1 MQFNNAQFERGIA
14 QSQKSLAAFDNK
26 LNTSFKD
33 SRRSMDDLK
42 ALSKGLSFDTITDG
56 VNKIAHSFTLM
67 GRIGLQVM
75 DDIAAKAIRTGKQL
89 VSALTIDPVKSG
101 FREYETQIGAIQTI
115 LSNTR
120 SKGTTIDDVNRA
132 LDELNKYADMT
143 IYNFTE
149 MTRNIGTFTAAGVDL
164 DTSVSAIKGISNLA
178 AISGSTSTQ
187 AATAMYQLSQA
198 LASGTIRLMDWNSVV
213 NAGMG
218 GEVFQDAL
226 KETARVHG
234 IAIDDMIKK
243 EGSFRE
249 TLQNGWLSSEI
260 MLETLQKFTG
270 DLSKEQILAKG
281 YTEEQAEAIM
291 QLGED
296 ANDAATKVKT
306 FSQLIDTLKE
316 ALGSGWTNTWEYIIG
331 DFEEARELWTGV
343 SDVLSG
349 IINNSA
355 EARNELLKEWK
366 DLGGRDDLIRGL
378 KDAFEALWGIV
389 LAVGDAMDAI
399 FPDVT
404 VDTLLKLSEAV
415 RTFGQ
420 NLKSTLAYWK
430 VFKGEYETVETT
442 VTVSEPEVLEGNLRR
457 GLSNDN
463 VKKLQERL
471 AELGY
476 DLGKMGADG
485 IFGPKTEAALKAFQE
500 DYDLLVDG
508 IYGKDTHAKL
518 TEVLGIGSGEETII
532 TRTAQYVT
540 QFGEALQLVQRIA
553 KGAFAALHIGFQG
566 LQFGWEVFKRLLGVL
581 SPVAGALLHVG
592 AAIGDCFVNLD
603 KWLQESGIFSDWL
616 SDVEEFL
623 KPAAEWFSELGAS
636 ILGFFGLAPKAGE
649 MNGQISTFAQLWER
663 ISSSVRDLD
672 IWGKL
677 SDAFQRLKE
686 AFSGI
691 APELKAFWESVKNA
705 FGEKARELFESFV
718 NFIPKAANAIGEF
731 FVGVLEF
738 LDPVIQKIPA
748 VLEAIGGFFTGI
760 WGSVRTFVG
769 RIPDFFGALVEFFST
784 LFEQL
789 NVAERLK
796 SAFNKV
802 KSFFS
807 TIVTSI
813 REFFSSFTLLP
824 TAFAEGNAT
833 DTITEGATRVADGLN
848 HFLDIL
854 SNVWGKISSV
864 LSPIISEVNKFF
876 RNAGVG
882 GVLGMIAAGFGG
894 YAVYKLI
901 RAITETVKAFASVGS
916 LFTNLSKFTSSFTT
930 FIDGYWDNYKKANKQ
945 PMSKSLLQIAEAVAL
960 LAAVVYVIGNMDTGS
975 LIKGG
980 IALGAILTALFLFSW
995 GIGKLGDG
1003 ATFEMKG
1010 FLSLAGAIGVLIA
1023 AIAILANMDTGSL
1036 IKGGIALAAILFA
1049 LQKFAKSVSAS
1060 GKGSLKMQGFF
1071 GLATAIGVLIGAIAI
1086 LGHMDVGTLLKGG
1099 VALSGVLLILSMFMK
1114 RIGKMSGGATFKMQ
1128 GFMGLATAIGVLI
1141 GAIAILGHMDVGTL
1155 LKGGAALAGV
1165 LIVLSLFVRSIGKIN
1180 SSTSSFKLTGF
1191 IGIAIA
1197 LGALVAAVKVL
1208 GGMDWDDL
1216 AKGVLGAGALLVAL
1230 STVSKSASGM
1240 GIKSGIAS
1248 ILSAVGLIGAMVAFG
1263 YVANSLSSV
1272 SWETMAAFAGGMSA
1286 MMLSLAALTLV
1297 SNPAS
1302 TISALL
1308 GLVGLFAVIALVI
1321 AAAGAVAS
1329 NPAAK
1334 QFAMGGAE
1342 FIGELIGK
1350 IVEATTAA
1358 SYRGMAKGLE
1368 ALSGANIDQSKVNNA
1383 VESLRLISELSQ
1395 GMGNYTIEEAAAVF
1409 IAGTPFQNFCDALPS
1424 FAAGVREVAAAT
1436 SDLPENLGE
1445 NVATAVDAASKIKEL
1460 ADGFAPALSIP
1471 DSFSNL
1477 LAGGSPFENFCKAMP
1492 IFATG
1497 IWQVGNSVSSLP
1509 EGIVDNTQTAV
1520 NAASAIKA
1528 LADGFAPALDLGDT
1542 ISNLIAGET
1551 PFENFCAAMP
1561 GFATSIWEV
1570 GNSLS
1575 SLPEGLEDNVTTATT
1590 AAQKIAD
1597 LSNSLDDITISDVVA
1612 GMFGVGSK
1620 FETFCT
1626 DMGTFA
1632 ETVSTMSTDLS
1643 GLPKDLPEKAQ
1654 LAVDIATPIA
1664 DLSNTFGSMTALDF
1678 AAGLFGVGSPF
1689 DTFCSNMGTFS
1700 TSVANLQTGLS
1711 GISGTDISEDVTT
1724 AIDIAG
1730 EISRFL
1736 EAIPEMNIEGK
1747 QGFLDVLFNGQNN
1760 TNSLFT
1766 QIGNLGTTIQTTAG
1780 QLSGLSSGTFVSD
1793 FVAALL
1799 AVRSIASTITDVG
1812 SIENFD
1818 STNLQEVFNQIPEFG
1833 AVLGQFII
1841 DADGADLTQVSTV
1854 VRAIST
1860 LTSALATASTSVN
1873 AEAISGFR
1881 QALTDLFS
1889 VFSGGEDGGGLASSL
1904 NSEQITAAIDSFSTT
1919 VSTALATAV
1928 TTISGY
1934 STQFTMAGSSLM
1946 NSLSAGMIAVDVASS
1961 VRTILSS
1968 ARNAAGEYVSRFK
1981 TVGYNI
1987 SSGMASGIR
1996 SGSSLVSSAARTVA
2010 KNAYNS
2016 AMAELDENSPSKKF
2030 RDIGMWADQGLA
2042 GGLENYSRV
2051 VEKAAKGVGATAY
2064 SETSK
2069 SISSFSAVFSDN
2081 VEADP
2086 VIRPVV
2092 DLSGV
2097 TSGARAINGILPGS
2111 RSISVAASARRAQET
2126 AAGISSRSGQNG
2138 VVSGILNPN
2147 ETMQNGGVNVSGNF
2161 YFNNNQDVR
2170 ALASE
2175 IAVLTRNQ
2183 QRGVGG

>member
-120 SKGTTIDDVNRA
+120 SKGTTIDDVNEA

-234 IAIDDMIKK
+234 IAIDEMIEK

-355 EARNELLKEWK
+355 EARNELLKQWK

-476 DLGKMGADG
+476 DLGEMGADG

-636 ILGFFGLAPKAGE
+636 ILGFFGLGPKAGE

-691 APELKAFWESVKNA
+691 APELKTFWESVKNA

-748 VLEAIGGFFTGI
+748 ALEAIGGFFTGI
-760 WGSVRTFVG
+760 WSSVKQFVANVPGYLSSVGEFFTGLIDRFVGIENLKNFFENVKEWFSSIFESIRSLFSGTGESETVVSNVKDSVTSVLDFLKSVFTRLSGFMSGISVPGMLAILGAIFAVSKIFGAIKSALQAGKALLNAGGLISAMRDFYSNFWDNFKKMNREPKSTSLLKTALAIGAVIGLIYLVAEMPMSTLVKGGSVVAGIGVFLL
-769 RIPDFFGALVEFFST
+769 AL
-784 LFEQL
+784 
-789 NVAERLK
+789 
-796 SAFNKV
+796 
-802 KSFFS
+802 
-807 TIVTSI
+807 
-813 REFFSSFTLLP
+813 
-824 TAFAEGNAT
+824 
-833 DTITEGATRVADGLN
+833 
-848 HFLDIL
+848 
-854 SNVWGKISSV
+854 SV
-864 LSPIISEVNKFF
+864 LNNKFGTTSTSLEA
-876 RNAGVG
+876 R
-882 GVLGMIAAGFGG
+882 GFGG
-894 YAVYKLI
+894 
-901 RAITETVKAFASVGS
+901 
-916 LFTNLSKFTSSFTT
+916 
-930 FIDGYWDNYKKANKQ
+930 
-945 PMSKSLLQIAEAVAL
+945 
-960 LAAVVYVIGNMDTGS
+960 LAASILSLVAAIAILGNMDTG
-975 LIKGG
+975 
-980 IALGAILTALFLFSW
+980 
-995 GIGKLGDG
+995 
-1003 ATFEMKG
+1003 
-1010 FLSLAGAIGVLIA
+1010 
-1023 AIAILANMDTGSL
+1023 
-1036 IKGGIALAAILFA
+1036 ALARGGVALVTIL
-1049 LQKFAKSVSAS
+1049 LLLKSFAKSIGGN
-1060 GKGSLKMQGFF
+1060 GKGTFKMQGFF
-1071 GLATAIGVLIGAIAI
+1071 GLATAIGILIAAIAI
-1086 LGHMDVGTLLKGG
+1086 LARMEWGALLKGG
-1099 VALSGVLLILSMFMK
+1099 VALSGILLILSTFMK
-1114 RIGKMSGGATFKMQ
+1114 SLGTMSGGATFKMQ
-1128 GFMGLATAIGVLI
+1128 GFMGLAAAIGVLI

-1165 LIVLSLFVRSIGKIN
+1165 LIVLSLFVRSIGKMN

-1208 GGMDWDDL
+1208 GDMDWDDL
-1216 AKGVLGAGALLVAL
+1216 AKGVLGAGALLIAL

-1240 GIKSGIAS
+1240 GMKSGIAS

-1424 FAAGVREVAAAT
+1424 FAAGVQEVAAAT

-1492 IFATG
+1492 LFATG

-1664 DLSNTFGSMTALDF
+1664 DLSNTFGSMTTLDF

-1780 QLSGLSSGTFVSD
+1780 KLSGLSSGTFVSD

-1799 AVRSIASTITDVG
+1799 AVRSIVSTITDVG

-1854 VRAIST
+1854 VQAIST

-1946 NSLSAGMIAVDVASS
+1946 NSLSAGMIVVDVASS
-1961 VRTILSS
+1961 VRTILDS
-1968 ARNAAGEYVSRFK
+1968 ARNAAGEYISKFK

-1987 SSGMASGIR
+1987 SAGMASGIR

-2069 SISSFSAVFSDN
+2069 SISSFSAAFSDN

-2111 RSISVAASARRAQET
+2111 RSISVTASTRRAQET

>member
-14 QSQKSLAAFDNK
+14 QSQKSLEAFDNK

-42 ALSKGLSFDTITDG
+42 AISKGLSFDTVADS
-56 VNKIAHSFTLM
+56 VKQIAHSFTLM

-120 SKGTTIDDVNRA
+120 SKGTTIDDVNQA

-355 EARNELLKEWK
+355 EARNELLKQWK

-420 NLKSTLAYWK
+420 SLKSTLAYWK

-476 DLGKMGADG
+476 DLGEMGADG

-636 ILGFFGLAPKAGE
+636 ILGFFGLGPKAGE

-686 AFSGI
+686 AFGGI

-731 FVGVLEF
+731 FVGILDF
-738 LDPVIQKIPA
+738 LAPVIQKIPDA
-748 VLEAIGGFFTGI
+748 LETIGGFFTGI
-760 WGSVRTFVG
+760 WSSVKQFAANVPGYLSSIGEFFTGLIDRFVGIENLKNFFENVKEWLLSIFESIRSLFSGMGESKNVVSNVKDSVTTVLDFLKSVFARLSGFMSGISVPGMLAILGAIFAVSKIFGAIKSALQAGKALLNAGGLISAMRDFYSNFWDNFKKMNREPKSTSLLKTALAIGAVIGLIYLVAEMPMSTLVKGGSVVAGIGVFLL
-769 RIPDFFGALVEFFST
+769 AL
-784 LFEQL
+784 
-789 NVAERLK
+789 
-796 SAFNKV
+796 
-802 KSFFS
+802 
-807 TIVTSI
+807 
-813 REFFSSFTLLP
+813 
-824 TAFAEGNAT
+824 
-833 DTITEGATRVADGLN
+833 
-848 HFLDIL
+848 
-854 SNVWGKISSV
+854 SV
-864 LSPIISEVNKFF
+864 LNNKFGTTSTSLEA
-876 RNAGVG
+876 R
-882 GVLGMIAAGFGG
+882 GFGG
-894 YAVYKLI
+894 
-901 RAITETVKAFASVGS
+901 
-916 LFTNLSKFTSSFTT
+916 
-930 FIDGYWDNYKKANKQ
+930 
-945 PMSKSLLQIAEAVAL
+945 
-960 LAAVVYVIGNMDTGS
+960 LAASILSLVAAIAILGNMDTGA
-975 LIKGG
+975 LVRGG
-980 IALGAILTALFLFSW
+980 VALVTIILLLKS
-995 GIGKLGDG
+995 
-1003 ATFEMKG
+1003 
-1010 FLSLAGAIGVLIA
+1010 
-1023 AIAILANMDTGSL
+1023 
-1036 IKGGIALAAILFA
+1036 
-1049 LQKFAKSVSAS
+1049 FAKSIGGN
-1060 GKGSLKMQGFF
+1060 GKGTFKMQGFF
-1071 GLATAIGVLIGAIAI
+1071 GLATAIGILIAAIAI
-1086 LGHMDVGTLLKGG
+1086 LARMEWGALLKGG
-1099 VALSGVLLILSMFMK
+1099 VALSGILLILSTFMK
-1114 RIGKMSGGATFKMQ
+1114 SLGTMSGGATFKMQ

-1165 LIVLSLFVRSIGKIN
+1165 LIVLSLFVRSIGKMN

-1368 ALSGANIDQSKVNNA
+1368 ALSGVNIDQSKVNNA

-1424 FAAGVREVAAAT
+1424 FAAGVQEVAAAT

-1492 IFATG
+1492 LFATG

-1575 SLPEGLEDNVTTATT
+1575 SLPEGLEDNVTIATD

-1643 GLPKDLPEKAQ
+1643 GLPEDLPEKAQ

-1766 QIGNLGTTIQTTAG
+1766 QIGNLGTTIQATAG
-1780 QLSGLSSGTFVSD
+1780 RLSGLSSGTFVSD

-1812 SIENFD
+1812 SIENLD

-1854 VRAIST
+1854 VQAIST

-1946 NSLSAGMIAVDVASS
+1946 NSLSAGMIVVDVASS
-1961 VRTILSS
+1961 VRTILDS
-1968 ARNAAGEYVSRFK
+1968 ARNAAGEYISKFK

-1987 SSGMASGIR
+1987 SAGMASGIR

-2069 SISSFSAVFSDN
+2069 SISSFSAAFSDN

-2111 RSISVAASARRAQET
+2111 RSISVTASTRRAQET

>member
-75 DDIAAKAIRTGKQL
+75 DQIAAKAVRTGKQL

-120 SKGTTIDDVNRA
+120 SKGTTIDDVNQA

-355 EARNELLKEWK
+355 EARNELLKQWK

-476 DLGKMGADG
+476 DLGEMGADG

-636 ILGFFGLAPKAGE
+636 ILGFFGLGPKAGE

-677 SDAFQRLKE
+677 SNAFQRLKE

-748 VLEAIGGFFTGI
+748 ALEAIGGFFSGI
-760 WGSVRTFVG
+760 WSSVKQFVANVPGYLSSVGEFFTGLIDRFVG
-769 RIPDFFGALVEFFST
+769 IENLKNFFENVKEWFSSIFESIRSLFSGTGESETVVSNVKDSVTSVLDFLKSVFTRLSGFMSGISVPGMLAILGAIFAVSKIFGAIKSALQAGKALLNAGGLISTLNDFFGNFWKNLGG
-784 LFEQL
+784 L
-789 NVAERLK
+789 NKQPKSRSLLMTAAAIGAIVGLIYLVAEMPMETLK
-796 SAFNKV
+796 K
-802 KSFFS
+802 
-807 TIVTSI
+807 
-813 REFFSSFTLLP
+813 
-824 TAFAEGNAT
+824 G
-833 DTITEGATRVADGLN
+833 GA
-848 HFLDIL
+848 I
-854 SNVWGKISSV
+854 
-864 LSPIISEVNKFF
+864 
-876 RNAGVG
+876 VG
-882 GVLGMIAAGFGG
+882 GIGVFLLALSILNKKFGTTSASASFQAKGFGG
-894 YAVYKLI
+894 
-901 RAITETVKAFASVGS
+901 
-916 LFTNLSKFTSSFTT
+916 
-930 FIDGYWDNYKKANKQ
+930 
-945 PMSKSLLQIAEAVAL
+945 IAA
-960 LAAVVYVIGNMDTGS
+960 
-975 LIKGG
+975 
-980 IALGAILTALFLFSW
+980 AILTLVAAIAILGNMKIGTLIQGGFALTAIMTMLVGFLVVLN
-995 GIGKLGDG
+995 KLGG
-1003 ATFEMKG
+1003 GTSFKMQG
-1010 FLSLAGAIGVLIA
+1010 LLSLATSIGILIA
-1023 AIAILANMDTGSL
+1023 AIAIL
-1036 IKGGIALAAILFA
+1036 
-1049 LQKFAKSVSAS
+1049 
-1060 GKGSLKMQGFF
+1060 
-1071 GLATAIGVLIGAIAI
+1071 
-1086 LGHMDVGTLLKGG
+1086 GHMEWGTLLKGG
-1099 VALSGVLLILSMFMK
+1099 VALAGVLTILSAFMVALNK
-1114 RIGKMSGGATFKMQ
+1114 LGGGATFKMQ

-1165 LIVLSLFVRSIGKIN
+1165 LIVLSLFVRSIGKMN

-1216 AKGVLGAGALLVAL
+1216 AKGVLGAGALLIAL

-1248 ILSAVGLIGAMVAFG
+1248 ILSAVGLIGAMAAFG

-1395 GMGNYTIEEAAAVF
+1395 GMGNYTIEEAAAVL

-1424 FAAGVREVAAAT
+1424 FAAGVQEVAAAT

-1492 IFATG
+1492 LFATG

-1664 DLSNTFGSMTALDF
+1664 DLSNTFGSMTTLDF

-1780 QLSGLSSGTFVSD
+1780 KLSGLSSGTFVSD

-1854 VRAIST
+1854 VQAIST

-1881 QALTDLFS
+1881 QSLTDLFS

-1946 NSLSAGMIAVDVASS
+1946 NSLSAGMIVVDVASS
-1961 VRTILSS
+1961 VRTILDS
-1968 ARNAAGEYVSRFK
+1968 ARNAAGEYISKFK

-1987 SSGMASGIR
+1987 SAGMASGIR

-2069 SISSFSAVFSDN
+2069 SISSFSAAFSDN

-2092 DLSGV
+2092 DLSGIA
-2097 TSGARAINGILPGS
+2097 SGARAINGILPGS

-2126 AAGISSRSGQNG
+2126 AAGISSRSSQNG

>member
-120 SKGTTIDDVNRA
+120 SKGTTIDDVNQA

-234 IAIDDMIKK
+234 IAIDEMIEK

-355 EARNELLKEWK
+355 EARNELLKQWK

-476 DLGKMGADG
+476 DLGEMGADG

-566 LQFGWEVFKRLLGVL
+566 LQFSWEVFKRLLGVL

-636 ILGFFGLAPKAGE
+636 ILGFFGLGPKAGE

-677 SDAFQRLKE
+677 GDAFQRLKE

-731 FVGVLEF
+731 FVGILDF
-738 LDPVIQKIPA
+738 LAPVIQKIPDA
-748 VLEAIGGFFTGI
+748 LETIGGFFTGI
-760 WGSVRTFVG
+760 WSSVKQFAANVPGYLSSIGEFFTGLIDRFVGIENLKNFFENVKEWLLSIFESIRSLFSGMGESKNVVSNVKDSVTTVLDFLKSVFARLSGFMSGISVPGMLAILGAIFAVSKIFGAIKSALQAGKALLNAGGLISAMRDFYSNFWDNFKKMNREPKSTSLLKTALAIGAVIGLIYLVAEMPMSTLVKGGSVVAGIGVFLL
-769 RIPDFFGALVEFFST
+769 AL
-784 LFEQL
+784 
-789 NVAERLK
+789 
-796 SAFNKV
+796 
-802 KSFFS
+802 
-807 TIVTSI
+807 
-813 REFFSSFTLLP
+813 
-824 TAFAEGNAT
+824 
-833 DTITEGATRVADGLN
+833 
-848 HFLDIL
+848 
-854 SNVWGKISSV
+854 SV
-864 LSPIISEVNKFF
+864 LNNKFGTTSTSLEA
-876 RNAGVG
+876 R
-882 GVLGMIAAGFGG
+882 GFGG
-894 YAVYKLI
+894 
-901 RAITETVKAFASVGS
+901 
-916 LFTNLSKFTSSFTT
+916 
-930 FIDGYWDNYKKANKQ
+930 
-945 PMSKSLLQIAEAVAL
+945 
-960 LAAVVYVIGNMDTGS
+960 LAASILSLVAAIAILGNMDTGA
-975 LIKGG
+975 LVRGG
-980 IALGAILTALFLFSW
+980 VALVTILLLLKS
-995 GIGKLGDG
+995 
-1003 ATFEMKG
+1003 
-1010 FLSLAGAIGVLIA
+1010 
-1023 AIAILANMDTGSL
+1023 
-1036 IKGGIALAAILFA
+1036 
-1049 LQKFAKSVSAS
+1049 FAKSIGEN
-1060 GKGSLKMQGFF
+1060 GKGTFKMQGFF
-1071 GLATAIGVLIGAIAI
+1071 GLATAIGILIAAIAI
-1086 LGHMDVGTLLKGG
+1086 LARMEWGALLKGG
-1099 VALSGVLLILSMFMK
+1099 VALSGILLILSTFMK
-1114 RIGKMSGGATFKMQ
+1114 SLGTMSGGATFKMQ

-1141 GAIAILGHMDVGTL
+1141 GAIAILGRMDVGTL

-1165 LIVLSLFVRSIGKIN
+1165 LIVLSLFVRSIGKMN

-1216 AKGVLGAGALLVAL
+1216 AKGVLGARALLVAL

-1321 AAAGAVAS
+1321 AAAGAVTS

-1368 ALSGANIDQSKVNNA
+1368 ALSGANINQSKVNNA

-1395 GMGNYTIEEAAAVF
+1395 GMGNYTIEEAAAVL

-1424 FAAGVREVAAAT
+1424 FAAGVQEVADET

-1477 LAGGSPFENFCKAMP
+1477 LAGGSPFVNFCK
-1492 IFATG
+1492 
-1497 IWQVGNSVSSLP
+1497 
-1509 EGIVDNTQTAV
+1509 
-1520 NAASAIKA
+1520 
-1528 LADGFAPALDLGDT
+1528 
-1542 ISNLIAGET
+1542 
-1551 PFENFCAAMP
+1551 
-1561 GFATSIWEV
+1561 
-1570 GNSLS
+1570 
-1575 SLPEGLEDNVTTATT
+1575 
-1590 AAQKIAD
+1590 
-1597 LSNSLDDITISDVVA
+1597 
-1612 GMFGVGSK
+1612 
-1620 FETFCT
+1620 T

-1643 GLPKDLPEKAQ
+1643 GLPKNLPEKAQ

-1664 DLSNTFGSMTALDF
+1664 DLSNTFGSMTTLDF

-1799 AVRSIASTITDVG
+1799 AVRSIVSTITDVG

-1854 VRAIST
+1854 VQAIST

-1904 NSEQITAAIDSFSTT
+1904 NSEQITAAIDSFSAT

-1928 TTISGY
+1928 VTISGY

-1946 NSLSAGMIAVDVASS
+1946 NSLSAGMIVVDVASS
-1961 VRTILSS
+1961 VRTILDS
-1968 ARNAAGEYVSRFK
+1968 ARNAAGEYISKFK

-1987 SSGMASGIR
+1987 SAGMASGIR

-2069 SISSFSAVFSDN
+2069 SISSFSAAFSDN

-2111 RSISVAASARRAQET
+2111 RSISVTASTRRAQET

>member
-120 SKGTTIDDVNRA
+120 SKGTTIDDVNQA
-132 LDELNKYADMT
+132 LDKLNKYADMT

-355 EARNELLKEWK
+355 EARNELLKQWK

-636 ILGFFGLAPKAGE
+636 ILGFFGLGPKAGE

-686 AFSGI
+686 AFGGI

-731 FVGVLEF
+731 FLGILEF

-748 VLEAIGGFFTGI
+748 ALEAIGGFFSGI
-760 WGSVRTFVG
+760 WSSVKQFVANVPGYLSSVGEFFTGLIDRFVGIENLKNFFENVKEWFSSIFESIRSLFSGTGESETVVSNVKDSVTSVLDFLKSVFTRLSGFMSGISVPGMLAILGAIFAVSKIFGAIKSALQAGKALLNAGGLISAMRDFYSNFWDNFKKMNREPKSTSLLKTALAIGAVIGLIYLVAEMPMSTLVKGGSVVAGIGVFLL
-769 RIPDFFGALVEFFST
+769 AL
-784 LFEQL
+784 
-789 NVAERLK
+789 
-796 SAFNKV
+796 
-802 KSFFS
+802 
-807 TIVTSI
+807 
-813 REFFSSFTLLP
+813 
-824 TAFAEGNAT
+824 
-833 DTITEGATRVADGLN
+833 
-848 HFLDIL
+848 
-854 SNVWGKISSV
+854 SV
-864 LSPIISEVNKFF
+864 LNNKFGTTSTSLEA
-876 RNAGVG
+876 R
-882 GVLGMIAAGFGG
+882 GFGG
-894 YAVYKLI
+894 
-901 RAITETVKAFASVGS
+901 
-916 LFTNLSKFTSSFTT
+916 
-930 FIDGYWDNYKKANKQ
+930 
-945 PMSKSLLQIAEAVAL
+945 
-960 LAAVVYVIGNMDTGS
+960 LAASILSLVAAIAILGNMDTGA
-975 LIKGG
+975 LVRGG
-980 IALGAILTALFLFSW
+980 VALVTILLLLKS
-995 GIGKLGDG
+995 
-1003 ATFEMKG
+1003 
-1010 FLSLAGAIGVLIA
+1010 
-1023 AIAILANMDTGSL
+1023 
-1036 IKGGIALAAILFA
+1036 
-1049 LQKFAKSVSAS
+1049 FAKSIGGN
-1060 GKGSLKMQGFF
+1060 GKGTFKMQGFF
-1071 GLATAIGVLIGAIAI
+1071 GLATAIGILIAAIAI
-1086 LGHMDVGTLLKGG
+1086 LARMEWGALLKGG
-1099 VALSGVLLILSMFMK
+1099 VALSGILLILSTFMNSL
-1114 RIGKMSGGATFKMQ
+1114 GTMSGGATFKMQ

-1165 LIVLSLFVRSIGKIN
+1165 LIVLSLFVRSIGKMN

-1424 FAAGVREVAAAT
+1424 FAAGVQEVAAAT

-1492 IFATG
+1492 LFATG

-1632 ETVSTMSTDLS
+1632 DTVSTMSTDLS

-1664 DLSNTFGSMTALDF
+1664 DLSNTFGSMTTLDF

-1736 EAIPEMNIEGK
+1736 DAIPEMNIEGK

-1766 QIGNLGTTIQTTAG
+1766 QIGNLGTTIQATAG
-1780 QLSGLSSGTFVSD
+1780 RLSGLSSGTFVSD

-1833 AVLGQFII
+1833 AVLGQFIV

-1854 VRAIST
+1854 VQAIST

-1881 QALTDLFS
+1881 QALADLFS
-1889 VFSGGEDGGGLASSL
+1889 VFSGGEDGGGLASNL

-1961 VRTILSS
+1961 VRTILDS
-1968 ARNAAGEYVSRFK
+1968 ARNAAGEYISKFK

-1987 SSGMASGIR
+1987 SAGMASGIR

-2069 SISSFSAVFSDN
+2069 SISSFSAAFSDN

-2126 AAGISSRSGQNG
+2126 AAGISSRSSQNG

>member
-120 SKGTTIDDVNRA
+120 SKGTTIDDVNQA

-234 IAIDDMIKK
+234 IAIDEMIEK

-355 EARNELLKEWK
+355 EARNELLKQWK

-476 DLGKMGADG
+476 DLGEMGADG

-566 LQFGWEVFKRLLGVL
+566 LQFSWEVFKRLLGVL

-636 ILGFFGLAPKAGE
+636 ILGFFGLGPKAGE

-677 SDAFQRLKE
+677 GDAFQRLKE

-731 FVGVLEF
+731 FVGILDF
-738 LDPVIQKIPA
+738 LAPVIQKIPDA
-748 VLEAIGGFFTGI
+748 LETIGGFFTGI
-760 WGSVRTFVG
+760 WSSVKQFAANVPGYLSSIGEFFTGLIDRFVGIENLKNFFENVKEWLLSIFESIRSLFSGMGESKNVVSNVKDSVTTVLDFLKSVFARLSGFMSGISVPGMLAILGAIFAVSKIFGAIKSALQAGKALLNAGGLISAMRDFYSNFWDNFKKMNREPKSTSLLKTALAIGAVIGLIYLVAEMPMSTLVKGGSVVAGIGVFLL
-769 RIPDFFGALVEFFST
+769 AL
-784 LFEQL
+784 
-789 NVAERLK
+789 
-796 SAFNKV
+796 
-802 KSFFS
+802 
-807 TIVTSI
+807 
-813 REFFSSFTLLP
+813 
-824 TAFAEGNAT
+824 
-833 DTITEGATRVADGLN
+833 
-848 HFLDIL
+848 
-854 SNVWGKISSV
+854 SV
-864 LSPIISEVNKFF
+864 LNNKFGTTSTSLEA
-876 RNAGVG
+876 R
-882 GVLGMIAAGFGG
+882 GFGG
-894 YAVYKLI
+894 
-901 RAITETVKAFASVGS
+901 
-916 LFTNLSKFTSSFTT
+916 
-930 FIDGYWDNYKKANKQ
+930 
-945 PMSKSLLQIAEAVAL
+945 
-960 LAAVVYVIGNMDTGS
+960 LAASILSLVAAIAILGNMDTGA
-975 LIKGG
+975 LVRGG
-980 IALGAILTALFLFSW
+980 VALVTILLLLKS
-995 GIGKLGDG
+995 
-1003 ATFEMKG
+1003 
-1010 FLSLAGAIGVLIA
+1010 
-1023 AIAILANMDTGSL
+1023 
-1036 IKGGIALAAILFA
+1036 
-1049 LQKFAKSVSAS
+1049 FAKSIGEN
-1060 GKGSLKMQGFF
+1060 GKGTFKMQGFF
-1071 GLATAIGVLIGAIAI
+1071 GLATAIGILIAAIAI
-1086 LGHMDVGTLLKGG
+1086 LARMEWGALLKGG
-1099 VALSGVLLILSMFMK
+1099 VALSGILLILSTFMK
-1114 RIGKMSGGATFKMQ
+1114 SLGTMSGGATFKMQ

-1141 GAIAILGHMDVGTL
+1141 GAIAILGRMDVGTL

-1165 LIVLSLFVRSIGKIN
+1165 LIVLSLFVRSIGKMN

-1216 AKGVLGAGALLVAL
+1216 AKGVLGARALLVAL

-1368 ALSGANIDQSKVNNA
+1368 ALSGANINQSKVNNA

-1395 GMGNYTIEEAAAVF
+1395 GMGNYTIEEAAAVL

-1424 FAAGVREVAAAT
+1424 FAAGVQEVAAET

-1477 LAGGSPFENFCKAMP
+1477 LAG
-1492 IFATG
+1492 
-1497 IWQVGNSVSSLP
+1497 
-1509 EGIVDNTQTAV
+1509 
-1520 NAASAIKA
+1520 
-1528 LADGFAPALDLGDT
+1528 
-1542 ISNLIAGET
+1542 
-1551 PFENFCAAMP
+1551 
-1561 GFATSIWEV
+1561 
-1570 GNSLS
+1570 
-1575 SLPEGLEDNVTTATT
+1575 
-1590 AAQKIAD
+1590 
-1597 LSNSLDDITISDVVA
+1597 
-1612 GMFGVGSK
+1612 
-1620 FETFCT
+1620 
-1626 DMGTFA
+1626 
-1632 ETVSTMSTDLS
+1632 
-1643 GLPKDLPEKAQ
+1643 
-1654 LAVDIATPIA
+1654 
-1664 DLSNTFGSMTALDF
+1664 
-1678 AAGLFGVGSPF
+1678 GSPF

-1799 AVRSIASTITDVG
+1799 AVRSIVSTITDVG

-1854 VRAIST
+1854 VQAIST

-1904 NSEQITAAIDSFSTT
+1904 NSEQITAAIDSFSAT

-1928 TTISGY
+1928 VTISGY

-1946 NSLSAGMIAVDVASS
+1946 NSLSAGMIVVDVASS
-1961 VRTILSS
+1961 VRTILDS
-1968 ARNAAGEYVSRFK
+1968 ARNAAGEYISKFK

-1987 SSGMASGIR
+1987 SAGMASGIR

-2069 SISSFSAVFSDN
+2069 SISSFSAAFSDN

-2111 RSISVAASARRAQET
+2111 RSISVTASTRRAQET

>member
-75 DDIAAKAIRTGKQL
+75 DQIAAKAIRTGKQL

-120 SKGTTIDDVNRA
+120 SKGTTIDDVNQA
-132 LDELNKYADMT
+132 LDKLNKYADMT
-143 IYNFTE
+143 IYYFTE
-149 MTRNIGTFTAAGVDL
+149 MTRNIGTFTAAGIDL

-178 AISGSTSTQ
+178 AISGSTPTQ

-234 IAIDDMIKK
+234 IAIDEMIKK

-355 EARNELLKEWK
+355 EARNELLKQWK

-603 KWLQESGIFSDWL
+603 KWLQESGVFSDWL

-636 ILGFFGLAPKAGE
+636 ILGFFGLGPKAGE

-677 SDAFQRLKE
+677 SNAFQRLKE
-686 AFSGI
+686 AFGGI

-731 FVGVLEF
+731 FLGILEF

-748 VLEAIGGFFTGI
+748 ALEAIGGFFSGI
-760 WGSVRTFVG
+760 WGSVKQFVANVPG
-769 RIPDFFGALVEFFST
+769 YLSSVGEFFTGLIDRFIGIENLKNFFENVKEWFLSIFESIRSLFSGMGESENVVSNVKDSVTTVLDFLKSVFARLSGFMSGISVPGMLAILGAIFAVSKIFGAIKSALQAGKALLNVGGLISVMRDFYSNFWDNFKKMNREPKSTTLLKTALAIGAVVGLIYLVAEMPMST
-784 LFEQL
+784 LVKGGLVVAGIGGFLLALSIL
-789 NVAERLK
+789 N
-796 SAFNKV
+796 
-802 KSFFS
+802 
-807 TIVTSI
+807 
-813 REFFSSFTLLP
+813 
-824 TAFAEGNAT
+824 
-833 DTITEGATRVADGLN
+833 
-848 HFLDIL
+848 
-854 SNVWGKISSV
+854 
-864 LSPIISEVNKFF
+864 NKFGTTSTSLE
-876 RNAGVG
+876 AH
-882 GVLGMIAAGFGG
+882 GFGG
-894 YAVYKLI
+894 
-901 RAITETVKAFASVGS
+901 
-916 LFTNLSKFTSSFTT
+916 
-930 FIDGYWDNYKKANKQ
+930 
-945 PMSKSLLQIAEAVAL
+945 
-960 LAAVVYVIGNMDTGS
+960 LAASILSLVAAIAILGNMDTGA
-975 LIKGG
+975 LLRGG
-980 IALGAILTALFLFSW
+980 
-995 GIGKLGDG
+995 
-1003 ATFEMKG
+1003 
-1010 FLSLAGAIGVLIA
+1010 GVLVT
-1023 AIAILANMDTGSL
+1023 ILL
-1036 IKGGIALAAILFA
+1036 ILRS
-1049 LQKFAKSVSAS
+1049 FAKSIGEN
-1060 GKGSLKMQGFF
+1060 GKGTFKMQGFF

-1128 GFMGLATAIGVLI
+1128 GFMGLATAIGVLV

-1165 LIVLSLFVRSIGKIN
+1165 LIVLSLFVRSIGKMN

-1197 LGALVAAVKVL
+1197 LSALVAAVKVL

-1216 AKGVLGAGALLVAL
+1216 TKGVLGAGALLVAL

-1424 FAAGVREVAAAT
+1424 FAAGVQEVAAAT

-1492 IFATG
+1492 LFATG

-1575 SLPEGLEDNVTTATT
+1575 SLPEGLEDNVTIATD

-1664 DLSNTFGSMTALDF
+1664 DLSNTFGSMTTLDF

-1736 EAIPEMNIEGK
+1736 DAIPEMNIEGK

-1766 QIGNLGTTIQTTAG
+1766 QIGNLGTTIQATAG
-1780 QLSGLSSGTFVSD
+1780 RLSGLSSGTFVSD

-1812 SIENFD
+1812 SIENLD

-1854 VRAIST
+1854 VQAIST

-1946 NSLSAGMIAVDVASS
+1946 NSLSAGMIVVDVASS
-1961 VRTILSS
+1961 VRTILDS
-1968 ARNAAGEYVSRFK
+1968 ARNAAGEYISKFK

-1987 SSGMASGIR
+1987 SAGMASGIR

-2069 SISSFSAVFSDN
+2069 SISSFSAAFSDN

-2111 RSISVAASARRAQET
+2111 RSISVTASTRRAQET

>member
-120 SKGTTIDDVNRA
+120 SKGTTIDDVNQA

-355 EARNELLKEWK
+355 EARNELLKQWK

-404 VDTLLKLSEAV
+404 ADTLLKLSEAV

-476 DLGKMGADG
+476 DLGEMGADG

-623 KPAAEWFSELGAS
+623 KPATEWFSELGAS
-636 ILGFFGLAPKAGE
+636 ILGFFGLGPKAGE

-686 AFSGI
+686 AFGGI

-705 FGEKARELFESFV
+705 FGEKARELFKSFV

-731 FVGVLEF
+731 FLGILEF

-748 VLEAIGGFFTGI
+748 ALEAIGGFFSGI
-760 WGSVRTFVG
+760 WSSVKQFVANVPGYLSSVGEFFTGLIDRFVGIENLKNFFENVKEWFSSIFESIRSLFSGTGESETVVSNVKDSVTSVLDFLKSVFTRLSGFMSGISVPGMLAILGAIFAVSKIFGAIKSALQAGKALLNAGGLISAMRDFYSNFWDNFKKMNREPKSTSLLKTALAIGAVIGLIYLVAEMPMSTLVKGGSVVAGIGVFLL
-769 RIPDFFGALVEFFST
+769 AL
-784 LFEQL
+784 
-789 NVAERLK
+789 
-796 SAFNKV
+796 
-802 KSFFS
+802 
-807 TIVTSI
+807 
-813 REFFSSFTLLP
+813 
-824 TAFAEGNAT
+824 
-833 DTITEGATRVADGLN
+833 
-848 HFLDIL
+848 
-854 SNVWGKISSV
+854 SV
-864 LSPIISEVNKFF
+864 LNNKFGTTSTSLEA
-876 RNAGVG
+876 R
-882 GVLGMIAAGFGG
+882 GFGG
-894 YAVYKLI
+894 
-901 RAITETVKAFASVGS
+901 
-916 LFTNLSKFTSSFTT
+916 
-930 FIDGYWDNYKKANKQ
+930 
-945 PMSKSLLQIAEAVAL
+945 
-960 LAAVVYVIGNMDTGS
+960 LAASILSLVAAIAILGNMDTGA
-975 LIKGG
+975 IVRGG
-980 IALGAILTALFLFSW
+980 VALVTILLLLKS
-995 GIGKLGDG
+995 
-1003 ATFEMKG
+1003 
-1010 FLSLAGAIGVLIA
+1010 
-1023 AIAILANMDTGSL
+1023 
-1036 IKGGIALAAILFA
+1036 
-1049 LQKFAKSVSAS
+1049 FAKSIGGN
-1060 GKGSLKMQGFF
+1060 GKGTFKMQGFF
-1071 GLATAIGVLIGAIAI
+1071 GLATAIGILIAAIAI
-1086 LGHMDVGTLLKGG
+1086 LARMEWGALLKGG
-1099 VALSGVLLILSMFMK
+1099 VALSGILLILSTFMNSL
-1114 RIGKMSGGATFKMQ
+1114 GTMSGGATFKMQ

-1141 GAIAILGHMDVGTL
+1141 GAIAILGRMDVGTL

-1165 LIVLSLFVRSIGKIN
+1165 LIVLSLFVRSIGKMN

-1424 FAAGVREVAAAT
+1424 FAAGVQEVAAAT

-1492 IFATG
+1492 LFATG

-1632 ETVSTMSTDLS
+1632 DTASTMSTDLS

-1664 DLSNTFGSMTALDF
+1664 DLSNTFGSMTTLDF

-1736 EAIPEMNIEGK
+1736 DAIPEMNIEGK

-1766 QIGNLGTTIQTTAG
+1766 QIGNLGTTIQATAG
-1780 QLSGLSSGTFVSD
+1780 RLSGLSSGTFVSD
-1793 FVAALL
+1793 FVVALL

-1833 AVLGQFII
+1833 AVLGQFIV

-1854 VRAIST
+1854 VQAIST

-1889 VFSGGEDGGGLASSL
+1889 VFSGGEDGGGLASNL

-1961 VRTILSS
+1961 VRTILDS
-1968 ARNAAGEYVSRFK
+1968 ARNAAGEYISKFK

-1987 SSGMASGIR
+1987 SAGMASGIS
-1996 SGSSLVSSAARTVA
+1996 SGSSLVSSAAKRVA

-2016 AMAELDENSPSKKF
+2016 AMAELEENSPSKKF

-2069 SISSFSAVFSDN
+2069 SISSFSAAFSDN

-2147 ETMQNGGVNVSGNF
+2147 EMMQTGGVNVSGNF

>member
-1 MQFNNAQFERGIA
+1 MSSVDNRIVNMQFNNAQFERGIA

-120 SKGTTIDDVNRA
+120 SKGTTIDDVNQA

-187 AATAMYQLSQA
+187 AVTAMYQLSQA

-234 IAIDDMIKK
+234 IAIDEMIEK

-355 EARNELLKEWK
+355 EARNELLKQWK

-471 AELGY
+471 SELGY
-476 DLGKMGADG
+476 DLGEMGADG

-705 FGEKARELFESFV
+705 FGKKARELFESFV

-731 FVGVLEF
+731 FVGVLDF
-738 LDPVIQKIPA
+738 LAPVIQKIPDA
-748 VLEAIGGFFTGI
+748 LEAIGGFFTGI
-760 WGSVRTFVG
+760 WSSVKQFAANVPGYLSSIGEFFTGLIDRFIGIENLKNFFENVKEWFLSIFESIRSLFSGMGESENVVSNVKDSVTTVLDFLKSVFARLSGFMSGISVPGMLAILGAIFAVSKIFGAIKSALQAGKALLNAGGLISAMRDFYSNFWDNFKKMNREPKSTSLLKTALAIGAIIGLIYLVAEMPMSTLVKGGSVVAGIGVFLL
-769 RIPDFFGALVEFFST
+769 AL
-784 LFEQL
+784 
-789 NVAERLK
+789 
-796 SAFNKV
+796 
-802 KSFFS
+802 
-807 TIVTSI
+807 
-813 REFFSSFTLLP
+813 
-824 TAFAEGNAT
+824 
-833 DTITEGATRVADGLN
+833 
-848 HFLDIL
+848 
-854 SNVWGKISSV
+854 SV
-864 LSPIISEVNKFF
+864 LNNKFGTTSTSLEA
-876 RNAGVG
+876 R
-882 GVLGMIAAGFGG
+882 GFGG
-894 YAVYKLI
+894 
-901 RAITETVKAFASVGS
+901 
-916 LFTNLSKFTSSFTT
+916 
-930 FIDGYWDNYKKANKQ
+930 
-945 PMSKSLLQIAEAVAL
+945 
-960 LAAVVYVIGNMDTGS
+960 LAASILSLVAAIAILGNMDTGA
-975 LIKGG
+975 LVRGG
-980 IALGAILTALFLFSW
+980 VALVTILLLLKS
-995 GIGKLGDG
+995 
-1003 ATFEMKG
+1003 
-1010 FLSLAGAIGVLIA
+1010 
-1023 AIAILANMDTGSL
+1023 
-1036 IKGGIALAAILFA
+1036 
-1049 LQKFAKSVSAS
+1049 FAKSIGGN
-1060 GKGSLKMQGFF
+1060 GKGTFKMQGFF
-1071 GLATAIGVLIGAIAI
+1071 GLATAIGILIAAIAI
-1086 LGHMDVGTLLKGG
+1086 LARMEWGALLKGG
-1099 VALSGVLLILSMFMK
+1099 VALSGILLILSSFMK
-1114 RIGKMSGGATFKMQ
+1114 SLGTMSGGATFKMQ

-1141 GAIAILGHMDVGTL
+1141 GVIAILGRMDVGTL
-1155 LKGGAALAGV
+1155 LKGGAALSGV
-1165 LIVLSLFVRSIGKIN
+1165 LIVLSLFVRSIGKMN

-1197 LGALVAAVKVL
+1197 LGALAAAVKVL

-1216 AKGVLGAGALLVAL
+1216 TKGVLGAGALLIAL

-1240 GIKSGIAS
+1240 GLKSGIAS
-1248 ILSAVGLIGAMVAFG
+1248 ILSAAGLIGAMVAFG
-1263 YVANSLSSV
+1263 YVVNSLSGV
-1272 SWETMAAFAGGMSA
+1272 SWETMTAFAGGMSA
-1286 MMLSLAALTLV
+1286 MMLSFAALTLV
-1297 SNPAS
+1297 SNPVS
-1302 TISALL
+1302 VISALL

-1329 NPAAK
+1329 DPAAK
-1334 QFAMGGAE
+1334 AFAMSGAE

-1424 FAAGVREVAAAT
+1424 FAAGVQEVAAAT

-1492 IFATG
+1492 LFATG

-1509 EGIVDNTQTAV
+1509 EGIVDNTHTAV
-1520 NAASAIKA
+1520 NAASAIKE

-1575 SLPEGLEDNVTTATT
+1575 SLPEGLEDNVTIATV
-1590 AAQKIAD
+1590 AAQKIAE

-1620 FETFCT
+1620 FEMFCT

-1664 DLSNTFGSMTALDF
+1664 DLSNTFGSMTTLDF

-1766 QIGNLGTTIQTTAG
+1766 QIGNLGATIQTTAG
-1780 QLSGLSSGTFVSD
+1780 KLSGLSNGTFVSD

-1799 AVRSIASTITDVG
+1799 AVRSIASTIADVG

-1854 VRAIST
+1854 VQAIST

-1919 VSTALATAV
+1919 VSTALAIAV

-2069 SISSFSAVFSDN
+2069 SISSFSAAFSDN

-2111 RSISVAASARRAQET
+2111 RSISVTASTRRAQET
-2126 AAGISSRSGQNG
+2126 AAGISSRSSQNG

>member
-1 MQFNNAQFERGIA
+1 MSSVDNRIVNMQFNNAQFERGIA

-33 SRRSMDDLK
+33 SRRSMGDLK
-42 ALSKGLSFDTITDG
+42 ALSKGLSFDTVAAG
-56 VNKIAHSFTLM
+56 VEKIAHSFTLM

-120 SKGTTIDDVNRA
+120 SKGTTIDDVNQA

-404 VDTLLKLSEAV
+404 VDTLLKMSDAV
-415 RTFGQ
+415 KTFGQ
-420 NLKSTLAYWK
+420 NLKSALAYWK
-430 VFKGEYETVETT
+430 VFKGYDETVETT

-476 DLGKMGADG
+476 DLGEMGADG

-518 TEVLGIGSGEETII
+518 TEVLGIGSGEETVI

-636 ILGFFGLAPKAGE
+636 ILGFFGLGPKAGE

-748 VLEAIGGFFTGI
+748 ALEAIGGFFTGI
-760 WGSVRTFVG
+760 WGSVRNFVG
-769 RIPDFFGALVEFFST
+769 KIPDFFSSLIEFFSA
-784 LFEQL
+784 LFAQL
-789 NVAERLK
+789 NMAERLK
-796 SAFNKV
+796 SAFNKI
-802 KSFFS
+802 KSFLS

-813 REFFSSFTLLP
+813 REFFSSFTLFP

-901 RAITETVKAFASVGS
+901 RAIASVGS
-916 LFTNLSKFTSSFTT
+916 LFTNLRKLTQKYTT
-930 FIDGYWDNYKKANKQ
+930 FIDR
-945 PMSKSLLQIAEAVAL
+945 
-960 LAAVVYVIGNMDTGS
+960 
-975 LIKGG
+975 
-980 IALGAILTALFLFSW
+980 
-995 GIGKLGDG
+995 
-1003 ATFEMKG
+1003 
-1010 FLSLAGAIGVLIA
+1010 
-1023 AIAILANMDTGSL
+1023 
-1036 IKGGIALAAILFA
+1036 
-1049 LQKFAKSVSAS
+1049 
-1060 GKGSLKMQGFF
+1060 
-1071 GLATAIGVLIGAIAI
+1071 
-1086 LGHMDVGTLLKGG
+1086 H
-1099 VALSGVLLILSMFMK
+1099 
-1114 RIGKMSGGATFKMQ
+1114 
-1128 GFMGLATAIGVLI
+1128 
-1141 GAIAILGHMDVGTL
+1141 
-1155 LKGGAALAGV
+1155 
-1165 LIVLSLFVRSIGKIN
+1165 
-1180 SSTSSFKLTGF
+1180 
-1191 IGIAIA
+1191 
-1197 LGALVAAVKVL
+1197 
-1208 GGMDWDDL
+1208 
-1216 AKGVLGAGALLVAL
+1216 
-1230 STVSKSASGM
+1230 
-1240 GIKSGIAS
+1240 
-1248 ILSAVGLIGAMVAFG
+1248 
-1263 YVANSLSSV
+1263 
-1272 SWETMAAFAGGMSA
+1272 
-1286 MMLSLAALTLV
+1286 
-1297 SNPAS
+1297 
-1302 TISALL
+1302 
-1308 GLVGLFAVIALVI
+1308 
-1321 AAAGAVAS
+1321 
-1329 NPAAK
+1329 
-1334 QFAMGGAE
+1334 
-1342 FIGELIGK
+1342 
-1350 IVEATTAA
+1350 
-1358 SYRGMAKGLE
+1358 
-1368 ALSGANIDQSKVNNA
+1368 
-1383 VESLRLISELSQ
+1383 
-1395 GMGNYTIEEAAAVF
+1395 
-1409 IAGTPFQNFCDALPS
+1409 
-1424 FAAGVREVAAAT
+1424 
-1436 SDLPENLGE
+1436 
-1445 NVATAVDAASKIKEL
+1445 
-1460 ADGFAPALSIP
+1460 
-1471 DSFSNL
+1471 
-1477 LAGGSPFENFCKAMP
+1477 
-1492 IFATG
+1492 
-1497 IWQVGNSVSSLP
+1497 
-1509 EGIVDNTQTAV
+1509 
-1520 NAASAIKA
+1520 
-1528 LADGFAPALDLGDT
+1528 
-1542 ISNLIAGET
+1542 
-1551 PFENFCAAMP
+1551 
-1561 GFATSIWEV
+1561 
-1570 GNSLS
+1570 
-1575 SLPEGLEDNVTTATT
+1575 
-1590 AAQKIAD
+1590 
-1597 LSNSLDDITISDVVA
+1597 
-1612 GMFGVGSK
+1612 
-1620 FETFCT
+1620 
-1626 DMGTFA
+1626 
-1632 ETVSTMSTDLS
+1632 
-1643 GLPKDLPEKAQ
+1643 
-1654 LAVDIATPIA
+1654 
-1664 DLSNTFGSMTALDF
+1664 
-1678 AAGLFGVGSPF
+1678 
-1689 DTFCSNMGTFS
+1689 
-1700 TSVANLQTGLS
+1700 
-1711 GISGTDISEDVTT
+1711 
-1724 AIDIAG
+1724 
-1730 EISRFL
+1730 
-1736 EAIPEMNIEGK
+1736 
-1747 QGFLDVLFNGQNN
+1747 
-1760 TNSLFT
+1760 
-1766 QIGNLGTTIQTTAG
+1766 
-1780 QLSGLSSGTFVSD
+1780 
-1793 FVAALL
+1793 
-1799 AVRSIASTITDVG
+1799 
-1812 SIENFD
+1812 
-1818 STNLQEVFNQIPEFG
+1818 
-1833 AVLGQFII
+1833 
-1841 DADGADLTQVSTV
+1841 
-1854 VRAIST
+1854 
-1860 LTSALATASTSVN
+1860 
-1873 AEAISGFR
+1873 
-1881 QALTDLFS
+1881 
-1889 VFSGGEDGGGLASSL
+1889 
-1904 NSEQITAAIDSFSTT
+1904 
-1919 VSTALATAV
+1919 
-1928 TTISGY
+1928 
-1934 STQFTMAGSSLM
+1934 
-1946 NSLSAGMIAVDVASS
+1946 
-1961 VRTILSS
+1961 
-1968 ARNAAGEYVSRFK
+1968 
-1981 TVGYNI
+1981 
-1987 SSGMASGIR
+1987 
-1996 SGSSLVSSAARTVA
+1996 
-2010 KNAYNS
+2010 
-2016 AMAELDENSPSKKF
+2016 
-2030 RDIGMWADQGLA
+2030 
-2042 GGLENYSRV
+2042 
-2051 VEKAAKGVGATAY
+2051 
-2064 SETSK
+2064 
-2069 SISSFSAVFSDN
+2069 
-2081 VEADP
+2081 
-2086 VIRPVV
+2086 
-2092 DLSGV
+2092 
-2097 TSGARAINGILPGS
+2097 
-2111 RSISVAASARRAQET
+2111 
-2126 AAGISSRSGQNG
+2126 
-2138 VVSGILNPN
+2138 
-2147 ETMQNGGVNVSGNF
+2147 
-2161 YFNNNQDVR
+2161 
-2170 ALASE
+2170 
-2175 IAVLTRNQ
+2175 
-2183 QRGVGG
+2183 